1 MVSTGPYSQPTN
13 YTHTFDIPDLRGPL
27 PKRTFRD
34 GTLSCVIENHPDF
47 SMFRYILNTA
57 QLENIYDDL
66 QANITL
72 FVPSDQQLHAKGI
85 NVINLDIGTARSIV
99 HASSLNRRITRDI
112 LEDNPASYFLTRNPN
127 IRLFKTNIN
136 DRTYINNNVNI
147 IHKDM
152 ICTNG
157 IIHVIDS
164 IIFPIEGGAGTNPNG
179 SL

>member
-1 MVSTGPYSQPTN
+1 MVSIGPYSQATN

-27 PKRTFRD
+27 PKRTFRE

-47 SMFRYILNTA
+47 SMFRHIVNTA

-66 QANITL
+66 QANMTV
-72 FVPSDQQLHAKGI
+72 FVPSDQQLRAKGI
-85 NVINLDIGTARSIV
+85 DVTNLDIGSARNIV
-99 HASSLNRRITRDI
+99 NASSLNRRITRDI
-112 LEDNPASYFLTRNPN
+112 LEDSPASYFLTRNPN
-127 IRLFKTNIN
+127 IRLFISNIN

-152 ICTNG
+152 LCTNG

-164 IIFPIEGGAGTNPNG
+164 MLISPM
-179 SL
+179 